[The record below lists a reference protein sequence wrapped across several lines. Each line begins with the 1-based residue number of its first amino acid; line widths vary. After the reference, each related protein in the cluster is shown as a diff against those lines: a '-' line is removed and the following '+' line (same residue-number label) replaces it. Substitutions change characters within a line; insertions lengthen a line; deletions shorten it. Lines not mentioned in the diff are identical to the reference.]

1 MLRPARA
8 MPEGSAEVGPAR
20 PAARWTVVPVG
31 PDDFP
36 VLARLFEESFGHPIS
51 EALWRWKYGDGRG
64 QGLFAV
70 GREGPV
76 AHYGALSRRALFYGS
91 PILALEPVD
100 VLVRPRERGVLTR
113 HGPMFLAATALFEA
127 EMGVGRR
134 HLLGFGFPTARHLL
148 LAERLG
154 LFVPGGRVIE
164 LEWPVGGAAAPHAL
178 TWADLHEGSGQR
190 FDRAVDLAWRQMAR
204 DLWGAIV
211 GVRDAAW
218 LRYRYLAHPERR
230 YRIIAVRGRPWSRW
244 YGVVVLRTEGAR
256 CEVLDLIG
264 PLRAMPR
271 LVEVAQAV
279 AREEGATSLYGWF
292 AERFAGWLP
301 RGGAQIN
308 PTDVQNVVFTW
319 TRTPPIARTRD
330 HWWLTA
336 GDTDFR

>member
-1 MLRPARA
+1 MA
-8 MPEGSAEVGPAR
+8 EGSAQVGAGR
-20 PAARWTVVPVG
+20 TDGRWTVVPVG

-36 VLARLFEESFGHPIS
+36 VLARLFAESFGHPIS
-51 EALWRWKYGDGRG
+51 EALWRWKYGEGRG
-64 QGLFAV
+64 RGLFAV
-70 GREGPV
+70 GPDGPV
-76 AHYGALSRRALFYGS
+76 AHYGALSRPARFYGS
-91 PILALEPVD
+91 PILALQPVD

-113 HGPMFLAATALFEA
+113 KGPMFLAATTLFEA
-127 EMGVGRR
+127 EMGLGRR

-164 LEWPVGGAAAPHAL
+164 LEWPVGGISPPQAVR
-178 TWADLHEGSGQR
+178 WSDLHEGSGQR
-190 FDRAVDLAWRQMAR
+190 FDRVVDLAWRQMAR

-230 YRIIAVRGRPWSRW
+230 YRIIAVRGRPGSRLC
-244 YGVVVLRTEGAR
+244 GVVVLRTEGAR
-256 CEVLDLIG
+256 CEVLDLVG
-264 PLRAMPR
+264 PLRATPR
-271 LVEVAQAV
+271 LIEAALAV
-279 AREEGATSLYGWF
+279 AREEGAESLYGWF
-292 AERFAGWLP
+292 AEPFAWCLP
-301 RGGAQIN
+301 REGAHVN
-308 PTDVQNVVFTW
+308 RTDVQNVVFTW